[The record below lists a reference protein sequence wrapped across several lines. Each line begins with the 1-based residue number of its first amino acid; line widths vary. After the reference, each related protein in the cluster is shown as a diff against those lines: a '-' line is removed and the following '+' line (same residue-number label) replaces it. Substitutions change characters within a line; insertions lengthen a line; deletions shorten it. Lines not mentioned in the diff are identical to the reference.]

1 MTYPDGPGPYPQ
13 PGRAPGAPPPVQP
26 SKAPRGNTWARLGV
40 AATILAA
47 AIGGGIIGSLLTNRA
62 DSTTA
67 DTSATTAADGAPT
80 PEYVHSQDIKLCTE
94 YALITVAR
102 PQPGPQTICCLPW
115 QRYERRWRPT
125 QRRVRTCERH
135 STMSS
140 TPTSPRCPTWKI
152 GAKRGSLT
160 HRSTT
165 RRRFRQPMAA
175 RGRSADSSKRG
186 EWWR

>member
-80 PEYVHSQDIKLCTE
+80 PEYVNSQDIKLCTE

-102 PQPGPQTICCLPW
+102 PQPVTSDDLLPAVAA
-115 QRYERRWRPT
+115 
-125 QRRVRTCERH
+125 VRT
-135 STMSS
+135 
-140 TPTSPRCPTWKI
+140 
-152 GAKRGSLT
+152 SL
-160 HRSTT
+160 
-165 RRRFRQPMAA
+165 AA
-175 RGRSADSSKRG
+175 YPEASADLRAALNDVVDSYFAEMSNLENRG
-186 EWWR
+186 EKGLVDPPKYDQAAVQATYGRAWAICGLK